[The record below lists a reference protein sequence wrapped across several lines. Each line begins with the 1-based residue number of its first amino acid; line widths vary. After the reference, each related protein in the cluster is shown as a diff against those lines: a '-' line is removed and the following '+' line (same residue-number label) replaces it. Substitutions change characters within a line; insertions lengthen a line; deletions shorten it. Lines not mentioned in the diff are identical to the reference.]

1 MTLALFFTVDE
12 SVYSILSTND
22 YYSIIEVN
30 EMKYLIALLGLAIVL
45 GLAWVASSDRK
56 KIKFKP
62 VALMIVIQ
70 IALTFL
76 LLNTKFGLILITAIA
91 DGFGKLLEYANE
103 GIMFVFG
110 GLANDGQAPFFL
122 NVLLPIVFI
131 SALIGIFQYF
141 KILPFVMKGIG
152 FVLSKVN
159 GMGKLESYNAVAS
172 AIVGQSEV
180 FITVKKQLGQLTSQR
195 LYTLC
200 ASAMSTVSMSI
211 VGAYMTMI
219 EPKYVVTAIVINLFG
234 GFIIAS
240 IINPYTVSDE
250 EDILVIQEEEKQSF
264 FEMLGEYIMDGF
276 KVAIIVG
283 AMLIGFVA
291 LIAAVNNIF
300 DMVFGIT
307 FQGILGYIF
316 APFAFIMGVPMNE
329 AVAAGGIMATKLVTN
344 EFVAMMDLANV
355 ADTFSERTLGIISV
369 FLVSFANFSS
379 IGIIA
384 GAVKGLHEKQGNVV
398 ARFGLKLLYGAT
410 LVSILS
416 AIIVSIVL

>member
-1 MTLALFFTVDE
+1 
-12 SVYSILSTND
+12 
-22 YYSIIEVN
+22 
-30 EMKYLIALLGLAIVL
+30 MKFLIAILGLLIVFGLAILV
-45 GLAWVASSDRK
+45 SSDRK
-56 KIKFKP
+56 KVKIKP
-62 VALMIVIQ
+62 IILMLVIQ
-70 IALTFL
+70 LVLTYL
-76 LLNTKFGLILITAIA
+76 LLNTKFGLVIINSIA
-91 DGFGKLLEYANE
+91 DGFGKLLEWANE
-103 GIMFVFG
+103 GITFVFG
-110 GLANDGQAPFFL
+110 GIVNEGASPFFL

-131 SALIGIFQYF
+131 SALIGILQHF
-141 KILPFVMKGIG
+141 KILPFIMKWIG

-180 FITVKKQLGQLTSQR
+180 FITLKKQLGAIPPSR
-195 LYTLC
+195 MYTLC

-219 EPKYVVTAIVINLFG
+219 EPKYVVTAIVINMFG

-240 IINPYTVSDE
+240 IINPYTVTDE
-250 EDILVIQEEEKQSF
+250 EDILPVEEGAEKQSF

-276 KVAIIVG
+276 KVAITVA

-291 LIAAVNNIF
+291 LIAGINSIF
-300 DMVFGIT
+300 DMIFGIS
-307 FQGILGYIF
+307 FQDIMGYIF
-316 APFAFIMGVPMNE
+316 APFAFIMGIPISETVT
-329 AVAAGGIMATKLVTN
+329 AGGIMATKLVTN
-344 EFVAMMDLANV
+344 EFVAMLSLGEASS
-355 ADTFSERTLGIISV
+355 ALSERTIGIVSV

-416 AIIVSIVL
+416 AIIVSVIL

>member
-1 MTLALFFTVDE
+1 
-12 SVYSILSTND
+12 
-22 YYSIIEVN
+22 
-30 EMKYLIALLGLAIVL
+30 MKFLIAILGLLIVFGLAILV
-45 GLAWVASSDRK
+45 SSDRK
-56 KIKFKP
+56 KVKIKP
-62 VALMIVIQ
+62 IILMVVIQ
-70 IALTFL
+70 LVLTYL
-76 LLNTKFGLILITAIA
+76 LLNTKFGLVIINSIA
-91 DGFGKLLEYANE
+91 DGFGKLLEWANE
-103 GIMFVFG
+103 GITFVFG
-110 GLANDGQAPFFL
+110 GIVNEGASPFFL

-131 SALIGIFQYF
+131 SALIGILQHF
-141 KILPFVMKGIG
+141 KILPFIMKWIG

-180 FITVKKQLGQLTSQR
+180 FITLKKQLGAIPPSR
-195 LYTLC
+195 MYTLC

-219 EPKYVVTAIVINLFG
+219 EPKYVVTAIVINMFG

-240 IINPYTVSDE
+240 IINPYTVTDE
-250 EDILVIQEEEKQSF
+250 EDILPIEEGAEKQSF

-276 KVAIIVG
+276 KVAITVA

-291 LIAAVNNIF
+291 LIAGINSIF
-300 DMVFGIT
+300 DMIFGIS
-307 FQGILGYIF
+307 FQDIMGYIF
-316 APFAFIMGVPMNE
+316 APFAFIMGIPISETVT
-329 AVAAGGIMATKLVTN
+329 AGGIMATKLVTN
-344 EFVAMMDLANV
+344 EFVAMLSLGEAS
-355 ADTFSERTLGIISV
+355 AALSERTIGIVSV

-416 AIIVSIVL
+416 AIIVSVIL